1 MAVCDNYI
9 ELKSES
15 KQILFT
21 ELFELK
27 AQKKVIEDAIKK
39 LESQYKTMVA
49 EQDNDLFFSLPNGIK
64 FSIKK
69 STRVGNIDTNA
80 LEMDGINIEKYRKAS
95 STVWTLRLDK

>member
-1 MAVCDNYI
+1 MAVCDTYV

-39 LESQYKTMVA
+39 LESQYKPMVA

-69 STRVGNIDTNA
+69 SIRR
-80 LEMDGINIEKYRKAS
+80 LMLYEMLMVRLRYRKAS
-95 STVWTLRLDK
+95 SNT

>member
-1 MAVCDNYI
+1 MAVCDTYV

-39 LESQYKTMVA
+39 LESQYKPMVA
-49 EQDNDLFFSLPNGIK
+49 EQDKDLFFSLPSGLK
-64 FSIKK
+64 FSIKR
-69 STRVGNIDTNA
+69 SIRRGSIDTKLMVA
-80 LEMDGINIEKYRKAS
+80 DGIDPDDYRGKDS
-95 STVWTLRLDK
+95 EVITLRLDK